1 MNSINPLNDGAD
13 APAFSFRDSSGTVSS
28 SGDLAGKPYL
38 VYFYPKD
45 NTPGCTIEAKKFS
58 DALPEFEKQGA
69 VVIGISGG
77 DQKSKT
83 KFCDKHDLK
92 LLLLSDDADFSAS
105 KSFACYGKKK
115 FMGRE
120 FDGILRTTFIIGKDG
135 RLKAVMNKV
144 KTKSHHDDVLAII
157 DGLE

>member
-1 MNSINPLNDGAD
+1 MLTVGTKVAD
-13 APAFSFRDSSGTVSS
+13 FSLEDKNGNIHTLSEISAKYIV
-28 SGDLAGKPYL
+28 

-120 FDGILRTTFIIGKDG
+120 FDGIFRKTYVLDSEMRVVK
-135 RLKAVMNKV
+135 VYEKV
-144 KTKSHHDDVLAII
+144 KPFTHAQEVLE
-157 DGLE
+157 DLNTLLHK